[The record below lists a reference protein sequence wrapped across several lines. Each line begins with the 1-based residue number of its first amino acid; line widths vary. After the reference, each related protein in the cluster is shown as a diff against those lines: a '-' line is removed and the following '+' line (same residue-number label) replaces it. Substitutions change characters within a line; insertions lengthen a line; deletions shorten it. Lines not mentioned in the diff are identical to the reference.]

1 MGYCVDMIYNEFQVP
16 SSDKKGN
23 KTCSQMLQTQSDYC
37 ILTWENKSK
46 IISGYTLKS
55 LRSMFS

>member
-23 KTCSQMLQTQSDYC
+23 KTCNQMLLAE
-37 ILTWENKSK
+37 LTHPIKTRVVFKLEQE
-46 IISGYTLKS
+46 IVAV
-55 LRSMFS
+55 